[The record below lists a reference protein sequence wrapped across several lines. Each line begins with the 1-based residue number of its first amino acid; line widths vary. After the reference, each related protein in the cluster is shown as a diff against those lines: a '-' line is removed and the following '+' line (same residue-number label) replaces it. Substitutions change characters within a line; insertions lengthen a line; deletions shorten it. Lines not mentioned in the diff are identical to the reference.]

1 MLMMNAL
8 SEDKYSLQLK
18 LFNIYYPSDILKLQ
32 PYEAIDDLNY
42 NWDLL
47 YVAHKHVVFSTT

>member
-1 MLMMNAL
+1 MLMMNASL
-8 SEDKYSLQLK
+8 SEEKYSLQLK

-42 NWDLL
+42 N
-47 YVAHKHVVFSTT
+47 S